1 MKTKSKPPVVFAL
14 ALGLALAG
22 CQSRATRESNPAG
35 NFPAALDG
43 PFGGYASAKLNGIRI
58 GMTRE
63 EVQSVLGPPDSKAAQ
78 ANVEYMIYYLDSDP
92 YTRDRTYMIRMLNGR
107 VESFGRFAELLD
119 LYGRPVANPVP
130 GQSNFP
136 QPAYYP
142 ANPRLAAPPV
152 GGGYSQRSAADLA
165 TELAKL
171 KALEDQGALTPGE
184 FEKAKAKLLSQP

>member
-1 MKTKSKPPVVFAL
+1 
-14 ALGLALAG
+14 
-22 CQSRATRESNPAG
+22 
-35 NFPAALDG
+35 
-43 PFGGYASAKLNGIRI
+43 
-58 GMTRE
+58 
-63 EVQSVLGPPDSKAAQ
+63 
-78 ANVEYMIYYLDSDP
+78 
-92 YTRDRTYMIRMLNGR
+92 MIRMLNGR